1 MYLLKKSDPTITI
14 IFLLEIVITGI
25 NFLNSTFFHNMQNG
39 INKKLKCITYCLPKL
54 YNLLTGFQH
63 TPFNNSFFF
72 AQAFSLP

>member
-1 MYLLKKSDPTITI
+1 MIII
-14 IFLLEIVITGI
+14 IFLLEIIITGI
-25 NFLNSTFFHNMQNG
+25 NFLNSTLQNG
-39 INKKLKCITYCLPKL
+39 INKKLKCITYCLPKP